1 MEAEGMAVKAPTPQS
16 LAEEA
21 GGAYKNV
28 DNVVAA
34 VEKAGLSKTVARLVP
49 MGVIKG

>member
-1 MEAEGMAVKAPTPQS
+1 MKQFFFH
-16 LAEEA
+16 LRKKA

-34 VEKAGLSKTVARLVP
+34 VEKAGLSKTVARMVP